1 MRASRHDGTAAA
13 GGAIAASGPTRSPW
27 LKILRASLM
36 ASGAAA
42 VLIIATAATVAG
54 TAGAVSALLGAVL
67 VMLFFAISLLVGHFV
82 GRSNPSGA
90 IGAFIGTY
98 VIKVVGF
105 GAALFL
111 IGTPDWLER
120 TWFFVAAVAAV
131 LVWQAAEVFAFART
145 RHQLYADP
153 EPAPEDIQQEP
164 KGESSHGG

>member
-1 MRASRHDGTAAA
+1 MRASRHDGTAA
-13 GGAIAASGPTRSPW
+13 GGAIDASGPTRSPW
-27 LKILRASLM
+27 LKILHASLL

-42 VLIIATAATVAG
+42 LLIIAASGIVAG
-54 TAGAVSALLGAVL
+54 AAGALSALLGSVL
-67 VMLFFAISLLVGHFV
+67 VVLFFAISLLVGHFV

-90 IGAFIGTY
+90 IGAFIATY

-111 IGTPDWLER
+111 LGTPDWLER

-131 LVWQAAEVFAFART
+131 VVWQAAEVFAFSRT
-145 RHQLYADP
+145 RHQLYAEP
-153 EPAPEDIQQEP
+153 EPAPEVQQQQP